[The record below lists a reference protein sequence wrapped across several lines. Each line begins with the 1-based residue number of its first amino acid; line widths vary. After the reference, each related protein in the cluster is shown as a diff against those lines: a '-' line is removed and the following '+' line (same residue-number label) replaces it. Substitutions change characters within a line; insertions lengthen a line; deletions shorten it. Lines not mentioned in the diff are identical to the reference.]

1 MNKILLALGLTSAA
15 ALANP
20 APIDPSTFKRSIRV
34 ACVGDSITQ
43 GAKLEK
49 GSTYPEQLQKMLGS
63 AWIVKNFGKSGRT
76 LLKQGDFPYW
86 KEQIYQDA
94 LQFGPDVVIIK
105 LGTNDTKP
113 QNWRHIADFKND
125 YTALVESFRSLP
137 SKPQVYLCTPCPVI
151 GSGAFNITNS
161 GIEKEIGWIRELAA
175 GLDLGLIDMNTALS
189 GKPEVLPDNV
199 HPNEAGATLLAT
211 TAYSALT
218 RKEPV
223 TNIPL
228 QESPD
233 RLGWWRE
240 ARFGMF
246 IHWGVYSALA
256 GEWKGQKV
264 EGYAEHIQRIA
275 KIKRDIYLEEVLKPF
290 NPASFN
296 ADEWVRTAKE
306 TGMGYIIITAMHH
319 DGVAMFD
326 SKADDYNV
334 VKTSQFGRDPLRE
347 LKAACDKHGIKLG
360 VYYSHAIDWSLSGDP
375 RFPEPN
381 GPERRKACVER
392 KALPQMM
399 ELIRNY
405 QPAILWGDTPHHNPQ
420 ELNLQILDA
429 LRKEDPNLI
438 LNGRIAGSSYGD
450 YHTTS
455 DRPAEFG
462 LMTAPEEKDWEAIPT
477 TNESYGYHAHDKSH
491 KSPGHFIQLLAK
503 AAARGGNLLLNI
515 GPKGD
520 GTFATEDRQILDAI
534 AKWWK
539 VNGESIRATER
550 TPLAPQSWGE
560 STLKE
565 NNLYLHVFDWPKDGK
580 LLVGGLNAE
589 VSNASLLVDP
599 KIPLPIERIGHDLEI
614 TLPASAPDAAD
625 SVILLK
631 CKNRPTG
638 DTAQVLQTNS
648 ANKLSV
654 FTAELLGPV
663 DRKGWSLGKG
673 TAITSHAKGW
683 KTKDCA
689 VRWKTRLT
697 RPATFQVTVHYDAP
711 EADKAKIET
720 DGGAVAAKS
729 QQTFGGTF
737 SVTIGS
743 QKLQGEVR
751 QQGMDV
757 AVDLGPI
764 DLEPGDLEIKIQADE
779 ITGKELM
786 LLKSLNLTPS
796 KEKNHL

>member
-1 MNKILLALGLTSAA
+1 MNKILLILALTSLA

-20 APIDPSTFKRSIRV
+20 PPIDPSVFKRSIRV

-43 GAKLEK
+43 GAKLAK
-49 GSTYPEQLQKMLGS
+49 GMTYPEQLQKMLGS
-63 AWIVKNFGKSGRT
+63 AWTVKNFGKSGRT

-86 KEQIYQDA
+86 NESIYQDA
-94 LQFGPDVVIIK
+94 LQFAPDVVIIK

-113 QNWRHIADFKND
+113 QNWKHIADFKND
-125 YTALVESFRSLP
+125 YRALVESFRSLP
-137 SKPQVYLCTPCPVI
+137 GKPHIDICTPCPVV
-151 GSGAFNITNS
+151 GSGAFTINNA
-161 GIEKEIGWIRELAA
+161 GVVEEVGWVKELAA
-175 GLDLGLIDMNTALS
+175 ELNVGLVDMNAAFA
-189 GKPEVLPDNV
+189 GKSELLPDKV
-199 HPNEAGATLLAT
+199 HPNAEGATLMART
-211 TAYSALT
+211 VYSALT
-218 RKEPV
+218 GKVPPANEK
-223 TNIPL
+223 
-228 QESPD
+228 PD
-233 RLGWWRE
+233 RLAWWRE

-256 GEWKGQKV
+256 GEWRGQKV

-275 KIKRDIYLEEVLKPF
+275 KIKRDTYLEEVVKPF

-296 ADEWVRTAKE
+296 ADEWVRAAKD

-326 SKADDYNV
+326 SKVDDYNV
-334 VKTSQFGRDPLRE
+334 TKTSRFGRDPLRE
-347 LKAACDKHGIKLG
+347 LKTACDEHGIKLG

-381 GPERRKACVER
+381 GPERRKACVDR
-392 KALPQMM
+392 KALPQML

-405 QPAILWGDTPHHNPQ
+405 QPAILWGDTPHQNPQ
-420 ELNLQILDA
+420 ELNLQILAA
-429 LRKEDPNLI
+429 LRQEDPNLI
-438 LNGRIAGSSYGD
+438 LNGRIAGSAHGD
-450 YHTTS
+450 YHTTT
-455 DRPAEFG
+455 DRPAEFAP
-462 LMTAPEEKDWEAIPT
+462 MDAPEEQDWEGIPT

-491 KSPGHFIQLLAK
+491 KPPGHFIQLLAK

-520 GTFATEDRQILDAI
+520 GTFAAEDREILAAI

-539 VNGESIRATER
+539 VSGDSIRHTER
-550 TPLAPQSWGE
+550 TPLAAQSWGE
-560 STLKE
+560 STLKG
-565 NNLYLHVFDWPKDGK
+565 NNLYLHVFEWPKDGK

-589 VSNASLLVDP
+589 VAKASLLADP
-599 KIPLPIERIGHDLEI
+599 KTPLPTERIGPDLEI

-625 SVILLK
+625 SVLMLE

-638 DTAQVLQTNS
+638 DIAQVLQTNT

-673 TAITSHAKGW
+673 TWITSHAKGW

-689 VRWKTRLT
+689 VRWKTRLAKPS
-697 RPATFQVTVHYDAP
+697 RFQVMLHYDAP
-711 EADKAKIET
+711 EADKTKIET

-729 QQTFGGTF
+729 AQTFGGTF
-737 SVTIGS
+737 TVLIGN
-743 QKLQGEVR
+743 QTLKGEVL

-757 AVDLGPI
+757 ALELGQI
-764 DLEPGDLEIKIQADE
+764 SLAPGNLEIKIQADE

-786 LLKSLNLTPS
+786 LLKSLTLLP
-796 KEKNHL
+796 LR

>member
-1 MNKILLALGLTSAA
+1 MNKILLILALTSLA

-20 APIDPSTFKRSIRV
+20 PPIDPSVFKRSIRV

-43 GAKLEK
+43 GAKLAK
-49 GSTYPEQLQKMLGS
+49 GMTYPEQLQKMLGS
-63 AWIVKNFGKSGRT
+63 AWTVKNFGKSGRT

-86 KEQIYQDA
+86 NESIYQDA
-94 LQFGPDVVIIK
+94 LQFAPDVVIIK

-113 QNWRHIADFKND
+113 QNWKHIADFKND
-125 YTALVESFRSLP
+125 YRALVESFRSLP
-137 SKPQVYLCTPCPVI
+137 GKPHIDICTPCPVV
-151 GSGAFNITNS
+151 GSGAFTINNA
-161 GIEKEIGWIRELAA
+161 GVVEEVGWVKELAA
-175 GLDLGLIDMNTALS
+175 ELNVGLVDMNAAFA
-189 GKPEVLPDNV
+189 GKSELLPDKV
-199 HPNEAGATLLAT
+199 HPNAEGATLMART
-211 TAYSALT
+211 VYSALT
-218 RKEPV
+218 GKVPPANEK
-223 TNIPL
+223 
-228 QESPD
+228 PD
-233 RLGWWRE
+233 RLAWWRE

-256 GEWKGQKV
+256 GEWRGQKV

-275 KIKRDIYLEEVLKPF
+275 KIKRDTYLEEVVKPF

-296 ADEWVRTAKE
+296 ADEWVRAAKD

-326 SKADDYNV
+326 SKVDDYNV
-334 VKTSQFGRDPLRE
+334 TKTSRFGRDPLRE
-347 LKAACDKHGIKLG
+347 LKTACDEHGIKLG

-381 GPERRKACVER
+381 GPERRKACVDR
-392 KALPQMM
+392 KALPQML

-405 QPAILWGDTPHHNPQ
+405 QPAILWGDTPHQNPQ
-420 ELNLQILDA
+420 ELNLQILAA
-429 LRKEDPNLI
+429 LHKEDPNLI
-438 LNGRIAGSSYGD
+438 LNGRIAGSAHGD
-450 YHTTS
+450 YHTTT
-455 DRPAEFG
+455 DRPAEFAP
-462 LMTAPEEKDWEAIPT
+462 MDAPEEQDWEGIPT

-491 KSPGHFIQLLAK
+491 KPPGHFIQLLAK

-520 GTFATEDRQILDAI
+520 GTFAAEDREILAAI

-539 VNGESIRATER
+539 VSGDSIRHTER
-550 TPLAPQSWGE
+550 TPLAAQSWGE
-560 STLKE
+560 STLKG
-565 NNLYLHVFDWPKDGK
+565 NNLYLHVFEWPKDGK

-589 VSNASLLVDP
+589 VAKASLLADP
-599 KIPLPIERIGHDLEI
+599 KTPLPTERIGPDLEI

-625 SVILLK
+625 SVLMLE

-638 DTAQVLQTNS
+638 DIAQVLQTNI

-673 TAITSHAKGW
+673 TSITSHAKGW

-689 VRWKTRLT
+689 VRWKTRLAKPS
-697 RPATFQVTVHYDAP
+697 RFQVMLHYDAP
-711 EADKAKIET
+711 EADKTKIET

-729 QQTFGGTF
+729 AQTFGGTF
-737 SVTIGS
+737 TVLIGN
-743 QKLQGEVR
+743 QTLKGEVL

-757 AVDLGPI
+757 ALELGQI
-764 DLEPGDLEIKIQADE
+764 SLAPGNLEIKIQAVE

-786 LLKSLNLTPS
+786 LLKSLTLLP
-796 KEKNHL
+796 LR

>member
-1 MNKILLALGLTSAA
+1 MNKILLALALTSIAA
-15 ALANP
+15 FATP
-20 APIDPSTFKRSIRV
+20 SPIDPNVLKRSIRV

-43 GAKLEK
+43 GAKLAK
-49 GSTYPEQLQKMLGS
+49 GMTYPEQLQQMLGS
-63 AWIVKNFGKSGRT
+63 PWIVKNFGKSGRT

-86 KEQIYQDA
+86 NESIYQDA
-94 LQFGPDVVIIK
+94 LQFAPDAVIIK

-113 QNWRHIADFKND
+113 QNWKHISDFKND
-125 YTALVESFRSLP
+125 YRALVESFRSLQT
-137 SKPQVYLCTPCPVI
+137 KPRIYICTPSPVVDP
-151 GSGAFNITNS
+151 GAFDINNA
-161 GIEKEIGWIRELAA
+161 GVLEEVVWIKELATELNV
-175 GLDLGLIDMNTALS
+175 GLVDMNAAFA
-189 GKPEVLPDNV
+189 GKSNLLPDKV
-199 HPNEAGATLLAT
+199 HPNEEGATLLASA
-211 TAYSALT
+211 AYSALT
-218 RKEPV
+218 GKEP
-223 TNIPL
+223 TAADK
-228 QESPD
+228 PD
-233 RLGWWRE
+233 RLAWWRE

-275 KIKRDIYLEEVLKPF
+275 KIKRETYLEEVVKPF
-290 NPASFN
+290 NPTSFN

-326 SKADDYNV
+326 SKVDDYNI
-334 VKTSQFGRDPLRE
+334 VKTSKFARDPLRE

-360 VYYSHAIDWSLSGDP
+360 FYYSHAVDWSLSGDP

-392 KALPQMM
+392 KALPQML

-405 QPAILWGDTPHHNPQ
+405 QPAILWGDTPHQNPQ
-420 ELNLQILDA
+420 QLNLQILEA

-438 LNGRIAGSSYGD
+438 LNGRIAGSAYGD
-450 YHTTS
+450 YHTTT

-462 LMTAPEEKDWEAIPT
+462 PMTAPEEQDWEAIPT

-491 KSPGHFIQLLAK
+491 KPPGHFIQLLAK

-520 GTFATEDRQILDAI
+520 GTFAAEDRHILDAI

-539 VNGESIRATER
+539 VNGESIRHTKR

-560 STLKE
+560 STLKG
-565 NNLYLHVFDWPKDGK
+565 NNLYLHVFEWPKNGN
-580 LLVGGLNAE
+580 LLVSGVNAE
-589 VSNASLLVDP
+589 TAKASFLADP
-599 KIPLPIERIGHDLEI
+599 QKQLPIKRIGPDLQI
-614 TLPASAPDAAD
+614 TLPASAPDPAD
-625 SVILLK
+625 SVILLE

-638 DTAQVLQTNS
+638 DMAQVLQTNT

-663 DRKGWSLGKG
+663 DRKSWSLGKG
-673 TAITSHAKGW
+673 TSITSHAKGW

-689 VRWKTRLT
+689 VIWKTRLAKPS
-697 RPATFQVTVHYDAP
+697 RFQVTLHYDAP
-711 EADKAKIET
+711 EADKAKVET
-720 DGGAVAAKS
+720 DGGAIAAKS

-737 SVTIGS
+737 TVAIGS
-743 QKLQGEVR
+743 KKIQSEVR

-757 AVDLGPI
+757 ALDLGPI

-779 ITGKELM
+779 ISGKELM
-786 LLKSLNLTPS
+786 LLKSLTLTPL
-796 KEKNHL
+796 ENTQNQPL

>member
-1 MNKILLALGLTSAA
+1 MNKFLLALALTSVASFA
-15 ALANP
+15 TP
-20 APIDPSTFKRSIRV
+20 SPIDPSVLKRSIRV

-43 GAKLEK
+43 GAKLAK
-49 GSTYPEQLQKMLGS
+49 GMSYPEQLQKMLGS
-63 AWIVKNFGKSGRT
+63 PWIVKSFGKSGRT

-86 KEQIYQDA
+86 NESIYQDA
-94 LQFGPDVVIIK
+94 LQFAPDAVIIK

-113 QNWRHIADFKND
+113 QNWKHIADFKND
-125 YTALVESFRSLP
+125 YRALVESFRSLQTEP
-137 SKPQVYLCTPCPVI
+137 RIYICTPCPVV
-151 GSGAFNITNS
+151 GSGAFDINNA
-161 GIEKEIGWIRELAA
+161 GVLKEVAWIKELAA
-175 GLDLGLIDMNTALS
+175 ELNVGLVDMNAAFA
-189 GKPEVLPDNV
+189 GKSNLLPDKV
-199 HPNEAGATLLAT
+199 HPNAEGATLLASA
-211 TAYSALT
+211 AYSALT
-218 RKEPV
+218 GKEP
-223 TNIPL
+223 TAADK
-228 QESPD
+228 PD
-233 RLGWWRE
+233 RLAWWRE

-256 GEWKGQKV
+256 GEWNGQKV

-275 KIKRDIYLEEVLKPF
+275 KIKRDVYLEEVVKPF
-290 NPASFN
+290 NPTSFN
-296 ADEWVRTAKE
+296 ANEWVRTAKE

-326 SKADDYNV
+326 SKVDDYNI
-334 VKTSQFGRDPLRE
+334 VKTSKFGHDPLRE

-360 VYYSHAIDWSLSGDP
+360 FYYSHAVDWSLSGDP

-392 KALPQMM
+392 KALPQML

-405 QPAILWGDTPHHNPQ
+405 QPAILWGDTPHQNPQ
-420 ELNLQILDA
+420 ELNLQILEA

-438 LNGRIAGSSYGD
+438 LNGRIAGSDYGD
-450 YHTTS
+450 YHTTT

-462 LMTAPEEKDWEAIPT
+462 LMTAPEEQDWEAIPT

-491 KSPGHFIQLLAK
+491 KPPGHFIQLLAK

-520 GTFATEDRQILDAI
+520 GTFAAEDRYILDAI

-539 VNGESIRATER
+539 VNGDSIRDTER

-560 STLKE
+560 STLKG
-565 NNLYLHVFDWPKDGK
+565 NDLYLHVFEWPKDGK

-589 VSNASLLVDP
+589 AAKASLLADSQ
-599 KIPLPIERIGHDLEI
+599 KNLPIERIGPDLEI

-625 SVILLK
+625 SVIKLD

-638 DTAQVLQTNS
+638 EIAQVLQTNT

-673 TAITSHAKGW
+673 TSITSHAKGW

-689 VRWKTRLT
+689 VRWKTRLAKPS
-697 RPATFQVTVHYDAP
+697 RFQVTVHYDAP

-737 SVTIGS
+737 TVLIGN
-743 QKLQGEVR
+743 QTLKGEVR
-751 QQGMDV
+751 QQGMNM
-757 AVDLGPI
+757 AIDLGQI
-764 DLEPGDLEIKIQADE
+764 TLEPGKHDISVKADE

-786 LLKSLNLTPS
+786 LFKSLTLTPS
-796 KEKNHL
+796 GEKDHL